1 MMFRLCFK
9 PNRFGS
15 LSRYFSYNIAD
26 TTRRK
31 LIIQTTSMAL
41 STKARDDQV
50 MLSKNLSL
58 TQNKQ
63 DSNKA
68 ERTLVLLFSWMLAQ
82 DKHLKKY
89 IQFYSNYGFDILV
102 VKTDPLQLVFPRR
115 GSIKNAEEV
124 VQFIK
129 GKTDYYSKLIVHGF
143 SVGAY
148 QFGEVLVKMSE
159 DKTFASQ
166 TEKMWQ
172 AMIFDSAANLA
183 AIPDGFSRALT
194 SIPILQKLLCQLL
207 NLYLRLFYYVA
218 TKYYEESEKEFNQM
232 NHFRVP
238 SLMLVSERDK
248 IGSIASN
255 QEVMD
260 SWVNRGIPVKMK
272 IWKDSKHVS
281 HYHKYPEEYEQ
292 ELKRIIEET
301 SV

>member
-1 MMFRLCFK
+1 ML
-9 PNRFGS
+9 PTT
-15 LSRYFSYNIAD
+15 NI
-26 TTRRK
+26 
-31 LIIQTTSMAL
+31 
-41 STKARDDQV
+41 
-50 MLSKNLSL
+50 
-58 TQNKQ
+58 
-63 DSNKA
+63 
-68 ERTLVLLFSWMLAQ
+68 
-82 DKHLKKY
+82 
-89 IQFYSNYGFDILV
+89 
-102 VKTDPLQLVFPRR
+102 
-115 GSIKNAEEV
+115 
-124 VQFIK
+124 
-129 GKTDYYSKLIVHGF
+129 
-143 SVGAY
+143 
-148 QFGEVLVKMSE
+148 
-159 DKTFASQ
+159 
-166 TEKMWQ
+166 

-292 ELKRIIEET
+292 EIKRIIEET